1 LAIHKYLLILIR
13 KLFAFNTLLY
23 RIWSKSFYRPSLKVT
38 DRIKK
43 VVFNLAIIN
52 TMKFQFALS
61 PTFNFLNEFAEQLD
75 VPVFKNSIVIPNSM
89 GKGVITQ
96 IDFEPE
102 FRLVINNYTLNQ
114 DLYLNRLSS
123 PAAKGKIIFLFNSS
137 ELPTDCSKDRQQ
149 AMLFLKQNASAIQI
163 SSSMLGTEAFFP
175 DKSEVCFVAVGIKNS
190 LLASMLKIKNDNNL
204 TQEILFG
211 DNTFFFHERM
221 SLEEK
226 KIVNQICKINEIVEL
241 SNFYY
246 RIKVEKLLH
255 LLFSKLL
262 SRESIAIN
270 AVKKEDIKK
279 LMEIRATVIADLSIP
294 PNLKQLSQMIGMSDC
309 RMKLLFKQVFGD
321 TIYNY
326 YQKER
331 MQEAAFLIK
340 KAGYSVSE
348 AGFHLGF
355 TNLSH
360 FGRLFKKHFGITPK
374 KYSYIS

>member
-1 LAIHKYLLILIR
+1 
-13 KLFAFNTLLY
+13 
-23 RIWSKSFYRPSLKVT
+23 
-38 DRIKK
+38 
-43 VVFNLAIIN
+43 
-52 TMKFQFALS
+52 MKFEFALS
-61 PTFNFLNEFAEQLD
+61 PTFNFLNEFAEQLN
-75 VPVFKNSIVIPNSM
+75 VPVIKNSVVIPASM
-89 GKGVITQ
+89 GKGVVKK
-96 IDFEPE
+96 IDFEPG

-114 DLYLNRLSS
+114 DFYINRLPSA
-123 PAAKGKIIFLFNSS
+123 AAKGTIIFLFNSS
-137 ELPTDCSKDRQQ
+137 ELPTGCPNARQQ

-163 SSSMLGTEAFFP
+163 SSAMLGTEAFFP
-175 DKSEVCFVAVGIKNS
+175 DKSEVCFLAVGIKNS
-190 LLASMLKIKNDNNL
+190 LLASMLKIENGNNL

-226 KIVNQICKINEIVEL
+226 KIVDEICKINENVEL

-246 RIKVEKLLH
+246 RIKVEQLLD

-270 AVKKEDIKK
+270 AVKKGDVNK
-279 LMEIRATVIADLSIP
+279 LMEIRATVIADLSNP
-294 PNLKQLSQMIGMSDC
+294 PNLKQLSRMAGMSSS
-309 RMKLLFKQVFGD
+309 RMKPLFKQVFGD
-321 TIYNY
+321 TIYTY

-348 AGFHLGF
+348 AGFYLGF

-360 FGRLFKKHFGITPK
+360 FSKLFKKHFGTTPK
-374 KYSYIS
+374 KYSYTS